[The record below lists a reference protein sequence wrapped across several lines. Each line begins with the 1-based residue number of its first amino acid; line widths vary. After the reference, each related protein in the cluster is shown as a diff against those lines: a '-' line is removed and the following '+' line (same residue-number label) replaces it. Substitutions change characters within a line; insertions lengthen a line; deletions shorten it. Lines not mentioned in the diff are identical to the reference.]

1 MSDLLNALPPIVVY
15 VLIFTVKLIE
25 VAMAVVRIVLITKG
39 EKLKGSVIG
48 FFEVII
54 WVIVAATVITDI
66 TEDPFKV
73 VVYAFAFAIGNYVGS
88 LVEKKMALGTVK
100 IEAIVKK
107 IHGKTLSSELRTMGF
122 AVTAVDAYGRDDRKE
137 VLFLHVP
144 RRRVDETIH
153 VIKSFQKDVVIT
165 VNDIRPIYGG
175 HGILRK

>member
-1 MSDLLNALPPIVVY
+1 MSDFLSTLPPLLVY
-15 VLIFTVKLIE
+15 FLIFVVKLIE
-25 VAMAVVRIVLITKG
+25 VSMAVVRIVLITKG
-39 EKLKGSVIG
+39 EKLKGAVIG

-66 TEDPFKV
+66 TNDPFKV
-73 VVYAFAFAIGNYVGS
+73 VVYALAFAIGNYVGS
-88 LVEKKMALGTVK
+88 LIEKKMALGTVK
-100 IEAIVKK
+100 VEAIVKK
-107 IHGKTLSSELRTMGF
+107 IHGKQLSGELRQMGF

-144 RRRVDETIH
+144 RRRVKETIH

>member
-1 MSDLLNALPPIVVY
+1 MSDLLNTLPPLVVY
-15 VLIFTVKLIE
+15 LLIFVVKLIE
-25 VAMAVVRIVLITKG
+25 VSMAVVRIVLITKG
-39 EKLKGSVIG
+39 EKFKGAVIG

-66 TEDPFKV
+66 ANDPFKV
-73 VVYAFAFAIGNYVGS
+73 VVYALAFAIGNYVGS
-88 LVEKKMALGTVK
+88 MIEKKMALGTVK

-107 IHGKTLSSELRTMGF
+107 VHGKKLSGELRGMGF

-144 RRRVDETIH
+144 RRRVGETIQ

>member
-1 MSDLLNALPPIVVY
+1 MSDLLSVLPPIVVY
-15 VLIFTVKLIE
+15 LLIFTVKLIE

-39 EKLKGSVIG
+39 EKLKGSIIG

-73 VVYAFAFAIGNYVGS
+73 VVYALAFAIGNYVGS

-107 IHGKTLSSELRTMGF
+107 LHGKKLSSELRTMGF
-122 AVTAVDAYGRDDRKE
+122 AVTALDAYGRDDRKE

-144 RRRVDETIH
+144 RRRVDETIR
-153 VIKSFQKDVVIT
+153 VIKSFQNDVVIT

>member
-15 VLIFTVKLIE
+15 VLIFIVKLIE

-88 LVEKKMALGTVK
+88 LVEKIMALGTVK

-107 IHGKTLSSELRTMGF
+107 LHGKTLSSELRTMGF

>member
-1 MSDLLNALPPIVVY
+1 MSELLNALPPIVVY